1 MRRREG
7 GNREGGREG
16 IGREGGKG
24 RGGKERGRDEGGMRE
39 GIGREGRGKEG
50 RRGRKRKREGGQL
63 VCIHSVPSAESLPS
77 IKGYSGLGSILLQL
91 VKGTCSERVS
101 TDETRL
107 PSLLG
112 VVRGQ
117 LI

>member
-16 IGREGGKG
+16 ERRE
-24 RGGKERGRDEGGMRE
+24 GGKERGRRREGGMRE

-50 RRGRKRKREGGQL
+50 RRGRTRKREGGQL

-117 LI
+117 LM